1 LKFRET
7 PGFIMASGFWGN
19 VSGPEISKEGG
30 GREGCKWE
38 FGKCD

>member
-7 PGFIMASGFWGN
+7 PGFIMASGFWGSF
-19 VSGPEISKEGG
+19 SGPQISKEGV
-30 GREGCKWE
+30 REGCKWE